1 MIYKIQDL
9 CELCLREK
17 HKYYIS
23 VDSKLDVLVAFAK
36 LWYIHGLGS
45 MDRFFVYKCN
55 FAVKPCFA
63 SHETE
68 ENTLYFARL

>member
-36 LWYIHGLGS
+36 L
-45 MDRFFVYKCN
+45 
-55 FAVKPCFA
+55 
-63 SHETE
+63 
-68 ENTLYFARL
+68 